1 VLGTASADTVAPPA
15 ANPADPTA
23 TPPSFQPLPV
33 EDPAA
38 APGERDPAAYRA
50 GERLFGTQPF
60 ALAADTTGDGRI
72 RLFVSSFD
80 RGFVAEVAI
89 DPAFPA
95 AAQVTKRFGRRH
107 P

>member
-1 VLGTASADTVAPPA
+1 MTG
-15 ANPADPTA
+15 
-23 TPPSFQPLPV
+23 PLIRPY
-33 EDPAA
+33 
-38 APGERDPAAYRA
+38 G
-50 GERLFGTQPF
+50 
-60 ALAADTTGDGRI
+60 DTTGDGRI